1 MTPRLKKW
9 LYNVLRL
16 VICVAAL
23 WYVSTGVTL
32 DDRVWVAGGDRELV
46 GTITHKDNE
55 RVTILLKD
63 NTTEVVARSE
73 ISVDKNGAPRVD
85 YGFKTAWISSDK
97 NLLLLA
103 LVIFLPVPVLQGVR
117 LRWMLRAQGI
127 DVGVW
132 ENVKLAFAGNFL
144 NFAAPLGSTGG
155 DVFKAYYISL
165 HTDHKTEAVTTIF
178 LDRVVGLGTLIL
190 MVAVVASAAPGD
202 SPLADFRLYTLG
214 FLAVGAAGALAYLSP
229 ALRSR
234 FLPYKLLER
243 VPKIEHLR
251 RIDKTTRTLAA
262 HKGICLS
269 AILITA
275 ALQAIAMVSYIIVA
289 AALGL
294 DARLDN
300 ALEFYAY
307 FATGSVVQAL
317 PGPPQGLGT
326 VELAYAI
333 FFARY
338 GSVSQIVCM
347 ALAVRIMVLTASL
360 PGLLVTLTGAYKPR
374 DMKTTDQPT
383 DCVSAPTEQ
392 ADA

>member
-1 MTPRLKKW
+1 MTPRFKKW
-9 LYNVLRL
+9 VGNVLRL
-16 VICVAAL
+16 VICVGAL
-23 WYVSTGVTL
+23 WYVATGVTL
-32 DDRVWVAGGDRELV
+32 DDRVLVAAGDRELI
-46 GTITHKDNE
+46 GTITNE
-55 RVTILLKD
+55 DDLGVTILLAD
-63 NTTEVVARSE
+63 RTTEVVARSE
-73 ISVDKNGAPRVD
+73 ISRDKNNAPRID
-85 YGFKTAWISSDK
+85 YGLRTAWGRSDK
-97 NLLLLA
+97 NLLLLS
-103 LVIFLPVPVLQGVR
+103 LVIFLPVPVFQGVR

-155 DVFKAYYISL
+155 DVFKAYYVSL
-165 HTDHKTEAVTTIF
+165 HTDRKTEAVTTIF

-202 SPLADFRLYTLG
+202 SPLAEFRLYTLG
-214 FLAVGAAGALAYLSP
+214 FLAVGSAGAFAYLSP

-243 VPKIEHLR
+243 VPKIDHLR

-275 ALQAIAMVSYIIVA
+275 ALQVVAMISYIIVA

-307 FATGSVVQAL
+307 FATGCVVQAL

-374 DMKTTDQPT
+374 DMKATDR
-383 DCVSAPTEQ
+383 SADPICETLPK
-392 ADA
+392 A